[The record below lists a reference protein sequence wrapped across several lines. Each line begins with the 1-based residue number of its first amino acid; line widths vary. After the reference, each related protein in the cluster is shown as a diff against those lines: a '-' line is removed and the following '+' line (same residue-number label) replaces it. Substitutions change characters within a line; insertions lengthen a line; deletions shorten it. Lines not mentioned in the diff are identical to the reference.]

1 MIDWREIEALP
12 RDLEPGRSFLFCTL
26 GKHIFHVTLVVRN
39 GDALCWSTEG
49 ASSSAALLL
58 DRDMAL
64 VTHFAEPDIPEAS
77 ERQVTATAVRV
88 ANLDGR
94 YLAYE
99 HDRYGR

>member
-1 MIDWREIEALP
+1 MSPWSSGTARP
-12 RDLEPGRSFLFCTL
+12 
-26 GKHIFHVTLVVRN
+26 
-39 GDALCWSTEG
+39 LCWSTEG
-49 ASSSAALLL
+49 TSSGAALLL

-64 VTHFAEPDIPEAS
+64 VTHFAEPDMPEAS
-77 ERQVTATAVRV
+77 ERQITAAAVRV